1 MADFSNRT
9 IVVTGGTGALGCA
22 VVATLVDAGAHCYI
36 PNMDPSELER
46 FPLVGH
52 PQVSVTVGIDLAHEP
67 NVREFYAGLPELF
80 GSIHLAG
87 GFAMSRI
94 DETSGEDLMRM
105 LRMNLLTCFLCS
117 REAVRRIR
125 ATQDGRGGRI
135 VNVAA
140 RPALEPRLGP
150 GMTAYTAAKA
160 GVAAL
165 TASLAAEVVG
175 DGILV
180 NAVAPSA
187 LDTPANRQSM
197 PKADFSRWPTCEE
210 VAQTI
215 AFLASPDNKVT
226 RGSVV
231 QVYGRA

>member
-1 MADFSNRT
+1 MTDFTNRR
-9 IVVTGGTGALGCA
+9 VVATGGTGALGSA

-46 FPLVGH
+46 FPFVDH
-52 PQVSVTVGIDLAHEP
+52 PQVTVAVGIDLAHEP
-67 NVREFYAGLPELF
+67 NVREFYAGLPDLYA
-80 GSIHLAG
+80 SIHLAG

-94 DETSGEDLMRM
+94 EETSGEDLMRM

-117 REAVRRIR
+117 REAIRRMR

-140 RPALEPRLGP
+140 RPALEPRLGS
-150 GMTAYTAAKA
+150 GMTAYTVSKA

-165 TASLAAEVVG
+165 TESLAAEVVG

-187 LDTPANRQSM
+187 LDTPGNRQSM
-197 PKADFSRWPTCEE
+197 PKADFSRWPKCEE
-210 VAQTI
+210 VAQTV
-215 AFLASPDNKVT
+215 AFLASSTNKVT